1 VVLTPMQT
9 LGQTFKNFEATCIK
23 CVVPISF
30 CQCLWF
36 RALLC
41 DADSHADA
49 GPGIKKLEATCIK

>member
-30 CQCLWF
+30 CQCLWI

-41 DADSHADA
+41 GADSDADA
-49 GPGIKKLEATCIK
+49 GPDV